1 MEQWHMNNPAEPLS
15 LFRKLLQFG
24 ITGLIVVSFWISGLW
39 HLASLQ
45 YKYHNSE
52 LFEDLGITWFG
63 TGFFTIIIVGG
74 LMVISFAS
82 WTYRRYKW
90 SMYVREV
97 TVLRRENNEMREML
111 ESIESRQRVKKY
123 KRNLFS

>member
-1 MEQWHMNNPAEPLS
+1 MNNPAEPIS

-39 HLASLQ
+39 HLGSIA

-52 LFEDLGITWFG
+52 LFEDLGITWYG
-63 TGFFTIIIVGG
+63 TGFLTIIVVAG

-97 TVLRRENNEMREML
+97 IVLRRENDEMRGML
-111 ESIESRQRVKKY
+111 EVVESRQRVKRY
-123 KRNLFS
+123 KRKQIS